1 MDRTPLRY
9 SRAFPS
15 RPAEFSVAP
24 LTMAPQ
30 PQFSQSYR
38 LGIGSEFQ
46 SRPVPWGPH
55 LTVRPAL
62 LSLPVV
68 FSFQISCLG
77 PVFVC
82 LCLIVCIGESVC
94 RFVHVSTSACQGEKG
109 WIPSPRIGVMQA
121 VVSLLTWE
129 WEPISRPLGEQ
140 QVLLTAEPYLP
151 SLGAVLWEA
160 TYYRERN
167 SPKTPVYSR
176 TFCAGLLFVSMLF
189 YYILFYWSHILLLTL
204 PLSKYRFHMN
214 FPVVSSSCPPLFC
227 YQGSYFTAS
236 LSSAVGLWDFRR
248 NMAHM

>member
-94 RFVHVSTSACQGEKG
+94 RFVHLYICKCV
-109 WIPSPRIGVMQA
+109 PRWERVDPLPQNWGDAGGCEPLDMRVGAYLASSGRA
-121 VVSLLTWE
+121 V
-129 WEPISRPLGEQ
+129 
-140 QVLLTAEPYLP
+140 VLLTAEPYLP
-151 SLGAVLWEA
+151 SLGAVLWEV

-167 SPKTPVYSR
+167 SPKTPEPSALVCCLFPCCFIIFYFIGP
-176 TFCAGLLFVSMLF
+176 TFYFLPCLQVSIDFTWTFLWSLAPVLCSVTKEAISQSPCLLPGACGTSGE
-189 YYILFYWSHILLLTL
+189 IWSIC
-204 PLSKYRFHMN
+204 N
-214 FPVVSSSCPPLFC
+214 
-227 YQGSYFTAS
+227 
-236 LSSAVGLWDFRR
+236 
-248 NMAHM
+248 